1 LEVVFRKRQKGGD
14 TREDMRRKEKIKWK
28 KMK

>member
-14 TREDMRRKEKIKWK
+14 TSEDMRREKKTSNGK
-28 KMK
+28 R